1 MRFLQNCKYV
11 AFQGPTTVATNATS
25 SAYVDTIQDGISYRY
40 ACILSIAEPAA
51 ATNSS
56 AKYTSLRLL
65 HGAVTNISSG
75 TAVATLTGTTEATAT
90 TAQFVIGTHNDTLV
104 GSVTPLFVDCQG
116 LERYLTIE
124 KRSSSVGWDGNCD
137 VAILTNGTEA
147 PDTAALRA
155 GTGGGQGLFP

>member
-1 MRFLQNCKYV
+1 MRFLQNCKFV
-11 AFQGPTTVATNATS
+11 AFQGPTTVSTAATS
-25 SAYVDTIQDGISYRY
+25 SAWVDTLGYRY
-40 ACILSIAEPAA
+40 CVILSVGEPAS

-65 HGAVTNISSG
+65 HGAVTQISSG

-90 TAQFVIGTHNDTLV
+90 TAQFVIGTHNDTAN
-104 GSVTPLFVDCQG
+104 GSVTPLFVDLQG

-137 VAILTNGTEA
+137 VAILTNGIEA
-147 PDTAALRA
+147 PDTAVLRA
-155 GTGGGQGLFP
+155 GAGTGQGFFP